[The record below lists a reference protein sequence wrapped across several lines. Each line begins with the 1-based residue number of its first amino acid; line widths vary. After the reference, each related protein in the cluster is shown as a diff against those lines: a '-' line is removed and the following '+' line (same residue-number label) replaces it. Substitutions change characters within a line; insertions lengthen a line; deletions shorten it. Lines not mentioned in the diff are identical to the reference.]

1 MSVYAR
7 LLSALSGL
15 LLVLAFA
22 QSPAMAE
29 SQSGTHAWSTD
40 SLTLRDG
47 PGTVYN
53 VTGQLDADLAIMVL
67 RCQKLWCL
75 VDGDT
80 GRGWTDR
87 GSISFGKTS
96 ADWPGGV
103 NPDYRSGGPVCF
115 YTGTNYTGSE
125 FCVRG
130 GRTIQD
136 LALLG
141 LDNSFSSVRING
153 TASVAACRDRF
164 FQSYCE
170 RIIVSQPALDPY
182 LRRNLSS
189 IRLY

>member
-103 NPDYRSGGPVCF
+103 NPNYPSGGTVCF
-115 YTGTNYTGSE
+115 YTGTNYTGAEYCFGSGK
-125 FCVRG
+125 V
-130 GRTIQD
+130 IND

-141 LDNSFSSVRING
+141 IDNRFSSIQVNS
-153 TASVAACRDRF
+153 TSVAACRDRS

-170 RIIVSQPALDPY
+170 RIIESQPVLDQY
-182 LRRNLSS
+182 LRGALSS
-189 IRLY
+189 VRVY